1 MGAKP
6 TLTLLC
12 KWEIGFQLLNT
23 EFSNVALHNL
33 HAYFIHTAYIFRAL
47 IATAL
52 QHLFL
57 VFI

>member
-12 KWEIGFQLLNT
+12 KWETGFQLLNT
-23 EFSNVALHNL
+23 AFSNVALHNL
-33 HAYFIHTAYIFRAL
+33 HAYFIHTAYIFRTL

-52 QHLFL
+52 QRLFL